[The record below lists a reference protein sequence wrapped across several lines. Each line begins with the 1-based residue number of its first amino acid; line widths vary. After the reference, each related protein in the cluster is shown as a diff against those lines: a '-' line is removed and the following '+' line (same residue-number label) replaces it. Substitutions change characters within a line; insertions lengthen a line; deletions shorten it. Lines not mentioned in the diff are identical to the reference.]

1 MKKEKNNMEDILIL
15 LSAYG
20 MTFGLQ
26 HKIPYLHGKNEKL
39 DKLLQCTY
47 CTGFHAGYLAY
58 GLKKGLDY
66 AQTGQTDAT
75 LGEALTFAFASSS
88 FSYIADTGARMMES
102 NADPIIVED
111 EIEEESEEIDD
122 NVEESNETS

>member
-1 MKKEKNNMEDILIL
+1 MGDKGMEDLIILM
-15 LSAYG
+15 SAYG

-26 HKIPYLHGKNEKL
+26 HKIPQIHGKNKHV

-66 AQTGQTDAT
+66 VQTGQTDASV
-75 LGEALTFAFASSS
+75 GEAMTFAFASSG
-88 FSYIADTGARMMES
+88 FSYLADTCARVWES
-102 NADPIIVED
+102 NADPIEVED
-111 EIEEESEEIDD
+111 EEESIEDD
-122 NVEESNETS
+122 VEEVNETTKE